1 MRSLAVP
8 ITVAPR
14 AVASWTATVPTP
26 PAAPWTSTVCPE
38 PTPSRSRTRVAV
50 STAPAAP
57 PASSQLHVG
66 GLAAHAASTTGFAR
80 AFTSPPPRAVDLAAD
95 RDRTLHLLLE
105 LMGRAKAA
113 GLLRRDFVLE
123 DFSLALMAN
132 EGIRAES
139 PALRLAATRRF
150 AALMIQAFRAE
161 RAPTPLPPPV
171 RLPLSREGVARLD
184 RS

>member
-1 MRSLAVP
+1 M
-8 ITVAPR
+8 
-14 AVASWTATVPTP
+14 
-26 PAAPWTSTVCPE
+26 
-38 PTPSRSRTRVAV
+38 
-50 STAPAAP
+50 
-57 PASSQLHVG
+57 
-66 GLAAHAASTTGFAR
+66 AAHAASTTGFAR